1 MGSPLPGGFR
11 TTRWNVVLAAAR
23 GEGEGSRDALSSLC
37 EDYWYPVYAFVR
49 RQGFGAE
56 EARDLTQGYF
66 ARLIERGGLQSV
78 RPELGRFRSFLLASV
93 RHYLSNERD
102 RDHARKRA
110 PEKPL
115 VSLDAS
121 AEDRYLS
128 EPADTVTPEIVFEQK
143 WAWTVFERT
152 LRRLRAEWIGDERMR
167 RFRALSRALTGEE
180 PAPSYRELASAL
192 EMTEDAVKVTV
203 HRLRQRFGELLRD
216 EIAQTVNDPAEVD
229 DELHHLLSVRRSL

>member
-1 MGSPLPGGFR
+1 VSGKFR
-11 TTRWNVVLAAAR
+11 TTRWNVVLAAAK
-23 GEGEGSRDALSSLC
+23 GEGAMSRDALGSLC

-66 ARLIERGGLQSV
+66 TRLIERQGLKDV

-102 RDHARKRA
+102 REHARKRS

-121 AEDRYLS
+121 AEDRYLA
-128 EPADTVTPEIVFEQK
+128 EPAETLTPETVFEQK
-143 WAWTVFERT
+143 WARTVFERT

-167 RFRALSRALTGEE
+167 RFRALSRVLTGEE

-192 EMTEDAVKVTV
+192 DMTEDAVKVTV
-203 HRLRQRFGELLRD
+203 HRLRQRYGELLRE
-216 EIAQTVNDPAEVD
+216 EIAQTVTDPAEVD
-229 DELHHLLSVRRSL
+229 DELHYLLSARKAL